1 MQDPSDEMLAQY
13 KAKDLSDIE
22 QVEFKPKNK
31 ESLDENLRDTLPNNA
46 LVLPCKVLEAFRRN
60 GTKADDQQKRKG
72 TSDFRQ
78 WTTDH
83 LLILVYAFAGPR
95 EMMVFAENID
105 EVNRAERL
113 LRRIDKDTANEA

>member
-31 ESLDENLRDTLPNNA
+31 ESLDENLQDTLPNNA
-46 LVLPCKVLEAFRRN
+46 LVLPCKILEAFRRN
-60 GTKADDQQKRKG
+60 SAKTDEQQKRKG
-72 TSDFRQ
+72 MSDFQQ
-78 WTTDH
+78 WTIDH

-95 EMMVFAENID
+95 EMMIFAKNID
-105 EVNRAERL
+105 ETNRAERL
-113 LRRIDKDTANEA
+113 LRRIDKDAANEA